1 MLNYF
6 DWSVNSFMNNQ
17 NDSHQTQLAAACI
30 LLSVADADEVLEDKE
45 LETISDILQEFFTI
59 NKNNTTSLLN
69 EATQTWQKSTD
80 LYQFGAQ
87 LNHNFNHD
95 DKLDFISCVFEVAY
109 ADGDL
114 HYLEHHTIKKIANIL
129 QLHRNEIIAAKA
141 EIESFLD

>member
-1 MLNYF
+1 
-6 DWSVNSFMNNQ
+6 MNNQ

-45 LETISDILQEFFTI
+45 LEIISEILQEFFTI
-59 NKNNTTSLLN
+59 NKNNSASLLD
-69 EATQTWQKSTD
+69 EATQTWQESTD
-80 LYQFGAQ
+80 LFQFGTQ
-87 LNHNFNHD
+87 LNQNFSHD

-114 HYLEHHTIKKIANIL
+114 HYLEHHTVKKIANIL
-129 QLHRNEIIAAKA
+129 QLHRDEIIAAKA